1 MNRIQKGFTL
11 IELMII
17 VAIIGL
23 LGSIA
28 LPAYVGYVIRAQV
41 AEGLNLTGPLQSG
54 VAEYYNGHGVFPV
67 DNSDAALE
75 AAASYAGKYVSD
87 ISVNGAVISVRYG
100 NSANAKI
107 SGRTITLTAVG
118 TQGSLTWDCASGGAI
133 FDNYLPPTCK

>member
-1 MNRIQKGFTL
+1 MNRIQRGFTL

-28 LPAYVGYVIRAQV
+28 LPAYQSYLIRAQI

-54 VAEYYNGHGVFPV
+54 VAEYHNDHGFFPI
-67 DNSDAALE
+67 DNNDAALE

-87 ISVNGAVISVRYG
+87 ISVNGAVIAVRYG

-133 FDNYLPPTCK
+133 LDIYLPTTCK